1 MELASCHPS
10 GALIFEVASR
20 FLEILYF
27 HELKGIKIVFRN
39 LTVQS
44 DLLETI

>member
-1 MELASCHPS
+1 MERASCHPS
-10 GALIFEVASR
+10 GALIFEVACR
-20 FLEILYF
+20 FLEILHF
-27 HELKGIKIVFRN
+27 HELEEIKIVFRN